1 MLSLPYRAGELR
13 ALFGR
18 LGYLRLPRLLTD
30 EGLAALRADFHRL
43 EKLTVRSEHRRCLL
57 DGRLIARESPLI
69 DRLYADPDL
78 LSCLCELSGLDAAAL
93 PEPDQRHALDVL
105 HERDDAHTPHTDGH
119 PLVLV
124 LFLEAPAAPQDGG
137 LLEYVP
143 PPPAGGGDAGW
154 PAAAGQ
160 VLRAHHAPGDAYLL
174 RGDTTL
180 HRVTPLR
187 RSGVRRAVLSFAYA
201 ARERQLIG
209 GPSGAAGGSAGRPPG
224 LPSRS

>member
-1 MLSLPYRAGELR
+1 MLSLPCRAGELR

-18 LGYLRLPRLLTD
+18 LGYLRLPGLLTD
-30 EGLAALRADFHRL
+30 EGLAALRAEFDRL
-43 EKLTVRSEHRRCLL
+43 ERLTVRAERRRSLL

-78 LSCLCELSGLDAAAL
+78 LSCLRELSGLDAAAL
-93 PEPDQRHALDVL
+93 PEPDARHVLDVL
-105 HERDDAHTPHTDGH
+105 HERDDAHPPHTDGH

-124 LFLEAPAAPQDGG
+124 LFLQAPAAPQDGG

-143 PPPAGGGDAGW
+143 PPAGDGT
-154 PAAAGQ
+154 AARAGQ
-160 VLRAHHAPGDAYLL
+160 VLRAHHAPGDGYLL
-174 RGDTTL
+174 RGDLTV

-209 GPSGAAGGSAGRPPG
+209 GPATAAGGRAGRPSGPG
-224 LPSRS
+224 PRP